1 MMSLSEIVTVASVL
15 GIVGAGLLAA
25 LIYLIYVIRKEAAG
39 KAVAEEKA
47 KVNEV
52 AVEKLTKANDIIAES
67 RDLTDTAGRLRSG
80 NF

>member
-1 MMSLSEIVTVASVL
+1 MMSLSEIVTVVSVL